1 MLFYYH
7 LPVGLSAAVPSISSP
22 LSQLCLSAFQMRIV
36 KWQWS
41 ELIIIFF
48 IFLPNLTLLA
58 GLHPL
63 LHSGSCCVLF
73 ASVVQ
78 NLNGPNSD
86 SCDHLL
92 QDVVDEPD
100 LAREPRN
107 MYVITSPV
115 TISLC
120 FMFCFFSLL
129 MCFNESLI
137 NVAGETGLHTQFA
150 LRA

>member
-1 MLFYYH
+1 MLFF
-7 LPVGLSAAVPSISSP
+7 LSSP
-22 LSQLCLSAFQMRIV
+22 CRSECSCAIHLLPSVSTVFISFPNENSKVTV
-36 KWQWS
+36 KWTDNN
-41 ELIIIFF
+41 IF

-120 FMFCFFSLL
+120 FMFLFFSLL
-129 MCFNESLI
+129 VCFNESLI

-150 LRA
+150 SRA